1 MGTLDKIKMILLSF
15 ICCIACVFVNCQNKN
30 TSEQQNNQVNMNNS
44 ASSKSIEK
52 QFIEL
57 ANAIKNGNSDDLK
70 TFFIFP
76 VKNEDIWYKV
86 LQENELVIKNVSKLF
101 TDKDFEKYCNKLF
114 DTDIKKT
121 IATLNFDKISFESE
135 NIVKSDTV
143 LIKKGT
149 YLNKCVLS
157 INFNENGV
165 ILSVLSNLYDEN
177 NEFLTEHI
185 DKYNFIISNNKLLF
199 NGFEMI
205 D

>member
-30 TSEQQNNQVNMNNS
+30 TSEQHNNQVNLNNS

-165 ILSVLSNLYDEN
+165 MLSVLSNLYDEN

>member
-114 DTDIKKT
+114 DTDIKIT